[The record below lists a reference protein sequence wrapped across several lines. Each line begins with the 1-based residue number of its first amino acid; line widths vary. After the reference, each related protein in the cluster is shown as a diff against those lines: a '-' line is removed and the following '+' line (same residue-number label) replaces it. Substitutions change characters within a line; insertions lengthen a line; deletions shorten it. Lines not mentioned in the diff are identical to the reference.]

1 MNESDATDLLTAL
14 YDRWYMALVRYAL
27 RTTCNY
33 ELAED
38 LAQDT
43 FMQLYQALRA
53 GKSIEHPKAWTI
65 CVLRRAMNRQM
76 KYRNLHEQLDELEI
90 TGAPVAEMLGS
101 TDVRNLLSVLSPRE
115 EEVLLLRLEALKYR
129 EIAEQLG
136 ISINSVNTL
145 LARGLRKL
153 QEAISQNANKE
164 GAKRHAQQS
173 ITRAS

>member
-43 FMQLYQALRA
+43 FMQLYQALRS
-53 GKSIEHPKAWTI
+53 GKRIEHPKAWTI

-76 KYRNLHEQLDELEI
+76 KYRNLHEQLDELERLR
-90 TGAPVAEMLGS
+90 GFS
-101 TDVRNLLSVLSPRE
+101 KDDLLSMCQVDWLFELIDELHSSNIQLKCELSD
-115 EEVLLLRLEALKYR
+115 ALWP
-129 EIAEQLG
+129 Q
-136 ISINSVNTL
+136 
-145 LARGLRKL
+145 
-153 QEAISQNANKE
+153 KE
-164 GAKRHAQQS
+164 
-173 ITRAS
+173 